1 MKGNY
6 YEVQITFN
14 KQNYEALYNQLYLTG
29 IENILEEDGIIKIY
43 FGDDASDKINS
54 LKSSLLEEKII
65 HVQDFHYE
73 KLENK
78 NWNAEWEISIEPVY
92 IKNKIIIFPSWKKNE
107 LKNFENQILIEI
119 DPKMSFGT
127 GHNETT
133 QLVLEMMSEHI
144 KGDEYKLLDFGTGT
158 GVLTIAGIKLGV
170 ASAVAIDTDD
180 DAIENAEEY
189 FRINSTSEKVKL
201 IKSNI
206 GELEE
211 TLFDIICANII
222 RSVIVDNFDH
232 IDNKLKVNGKLFLSG
247 ILNSEEQVILDLLFQ
262 NDYEVKEILTK
273 SEWIG
278 IYAVKKIGAC

>member
-14 KQNYEALYNQLYLTG
+14 MQNYEALYNQLYLTG
-29 IENILEEDGIIKIY
+29 IENILEEDGVIKIY
-43 FGDDASDKINS
+43 FSDDASDKINS
-54 LKSSLLEEKII
+54 LRVVLLEEKII
-65 HVQDFHYE
+65 NEQDFHYE

-107 LKNFENQILIEI
+107 LKNFEDQILIEI

-158 GVLTIAGIKLGV
+158 GVLTIAGIKLCV

-189 FRINSTSEKVKL
+189 FHINSIRGKVKL

-206 GELEE
+206 CELEE
-211 TLFDIICANII
+211 TSFDIICANII

-232 IDNKLKVNGKLFLSG
+232 IDNKLNVNGKLFLSG

-278 IYAVKKIGAC
+278 IYATKK